1 MKVLDSLQRAPNVEI
16 FQFLLLCPV
25 HKNSVMDP
33 SDTKYLFQ
41 NKCPSYLQSPLSL
54 RKQPISLKKYEG
66 KMVRRLSRDLQD
78 EAISHR
84 REWIKGRWGQA
95 LDVEVRLR
103 NLLRAS
109 LTLPK

>member
-1 MKVLDSLQRAPNVEI
+1 MSLISAV
-16 FQFLLLCPV
+16 
-25 HKNSVMDP
+25 
-33 SDTKYLFQ
+33 
-41 NKCPSYLQSPLSL
+41 SPKSEETTHFF
-54 RKQPISLKKYEG
+54 KKKYEG

-95 LDVEVRLR
+95 LDVEVQLR